1 MEWPISLDKLSYW
14 LVGIVFILYSTYHL
28 IIMNNNYNIVIDK
41 KKLSKNINIIGLIM
55 MLLMLLRII
64 NTYNS
69 L

>member
-14 LVGIVFILYSTYHL
+14 SVGIVFILYSTHHL

-55 MLLMLLRII
+55 MLLMLLRIMNI
-64 NTYNS
+64 YNS